1 MVKCMIFV
9 KRRSELDRAAFQ
21 AWWRERQCPLTL
33 KVPGLRGHTMSFEA
47 DGEDGMFDGVAELWF
62 DDIAAA
68 EAGFASPEGQ
78 ASAAEAKAHLARRE
92 LLYVTE
98 HKFVNT
104 GKPSAFKLV
113 ALLKRRK
120 DLTRAEF
127 KAWWLERHAPLVVV
141 FPELTRYQVDLVEE
155 GPEGIGDGIAEVSF
169 ASLESLKRITSSKQ
183 VKDAQQDSVVHTD
196 WRFRMLVEEHRV
208 F

>member
-9 KRRSELDRAAFQ
+9 KRRADMDRSAFH
-21 AWWRERQCPLTL
+21 AWWREKQKPLTL
-33 KVPGLRGHTMSFEA
+33 QIPGLRGHTMSFEA

-62 DDIAAA
+62 DSIAAA

-78 ASAAEAKAHLARRE
+78 ASMAEAKAHLARRE
-92 LLYVTE
+92 LLYLTE

-104 GKPSAFKLV
+104 GKPSSFKLV
-113 ALLKRRK
+113 SLLKRRK
-120 DLTRAEF
+120 DLTRAQF
-127 KAWWLERHAPLVVV
+127 KQWWLDRHAPLVVV

-155 GPEGIGDGIAEVSF
+155 GPEGIADGIAEVSF
-169 ASLESLKRITSSKQ
+169 ATLEALKRITSSTQ

-196 WRFRMLVEEHRV
+196 WRFRMFVEEHPV
-208 F
+208 L